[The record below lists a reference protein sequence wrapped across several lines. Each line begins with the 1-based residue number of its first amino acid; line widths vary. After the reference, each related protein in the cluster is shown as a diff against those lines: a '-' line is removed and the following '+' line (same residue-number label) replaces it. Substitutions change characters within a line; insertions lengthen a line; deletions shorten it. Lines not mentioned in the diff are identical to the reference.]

1 MLKKPTYEELLKQ
14 NVELSNELKQLKLEN
29 TSDQKKCEEIQLE
42 VLKADL
48 KLTHLNTALDNLN
61 TYVYIKDMNGRYLY
75 ANKKCLTLFNC
86 SAHELSSLS
95 DADFFPPTTCDQI
108 KIIESE
114 VINYGKDTENEV
126 DTTDHN
132 GNRKVYWEIKTP
144 IYDDKH
150 QNKVIGLCGVS
161 TDITYRKIAE
171 ESIKENQLQL
181 KHLNAT
187 KDKIFSIIAHDLRS
201 PFNHIIGFSE
211 LMLENST
218 NKDHSQ
224 DSDCIKIINSTAKNT
239 LNLLD
244 NLLNWAYT
252 ETGKLSYR
260 PENINITNIIT
271 QVVDFKTSIA
281 QAKNITITY
290 NAVQDIEFYTDS
302 NLLKTVLRNLIS
314 NAIKFTNPNGSIN
327 ITALQK
333 DKFLEIAVIDTGVG
347 MSTEHM
353 TDLFNLTTHKS
364 QPGTEGE
371 KGSGLGL
378 ILCKEFVEK
387 MHGTL
392 WVESVVN
399 KGSTF
404 KFSLPI

>member
-1 MLKKPTYEELLKQ
+1 
-14 NVELSNELKQLKLEN
+14 
-29 TSDQKKCEEIQLE
+29 
-42 VLKADL
+42 
-48 KLTHLNTALDNLN
+48 
-61 TYVYIKDMNGRYLY
+61 
-75 ANKKCLTLFNC
+75 
-86 SAHELSSLS
+86 
-95 DADFFPPTTCDQI
+95 
-108 KIIESE
+108 
-114 VINYGKDTENEV
+114 
-126 DTTDHN
+126 
-132 GNRKVYWEIKTP
+132 
-144 IYDDKH
+144 
-150 QNKVIGLCGVS
+150 
-161 TDITYRKIAE
+161 
-171 ESIKENQLQL
+171 
-181 KHLNAT
+181 
-187 KDKIFSIIAHDLRS
+187 IAHDLRS

-211 LMLENST
+211 LMLENSI

>member
-1 MLKKPTYEELLKQ
+1 
-14 NVELSNELKQLKLEN
+14 
-29 TSDQKKCEEIQLE
+29 
-42 VLKADL
+42 
-48 KLTHLNTALDNLN
+48 
-61 TYVYIKDMNGRYLY
+61 
-75 ANKKCLTLFNC
+75 
-86 SAHELSSLS
+86 
-95 DADFFPPTTCDQI
+95 
-108 KIIESE
+108 
-114 VINYGKDTENEV
+114 
-126 DTTDHN
+126 
-132 GNRKVYWEIKTP
+132 
-144 IYDDKH
+144 
-150 QNKVIGLCGVS
+150 
-161 TDITYRKIAE
+161 
-171 ESIKENQLQL
+171 
-181 KHLNAT
+181 
-187 KDKIFSIIAHDLRS
+187 
-201 PFNHIIGFSE
+201 
-211 LMLENST
+211 
-218 NKDHSQ
+218 
-224 DSDCIKIINSTAKNT
+224 
-239 LNLLD
+239 
-244 NLLNWAYT
+244 
-252 ETGKLSYR
+252 
-260 PENINITNIIT
+260 
-271 QVVDFKTSIA
+271 DFKTSIA